1 MLLDYPP
8 ALIPP
13 SFLHSIAR
21 YICNHRG
28 RRVSHIETITPFKS
42 QIILSKS
49 LSNRYQNVIDNAP
62 APCNYSV
69 TRQTQQAD
77 ARQEHQM
84 KYQTR
89 QTETGKWQAVISN
102 PSFNLEKVYTYDT
115 KEGADLR
122 LQIEM
127 QEAED
132 YLSTVTKLS
141 DYFKP
146 QN

>member
-1 MLLDYPP
+1 
-8 ALIPP
+8 
-13 SFLHSIAR
+13 
-21 YICNHRG
+21 
-28 RRVSHIETITPFKS
+28 
-42 QIILSKS
+42 
-49 LSNRYQNVIDNAP
+49 
-62 APCNYSV
+62 
-69 TRQTQQAD
+69 
-77 ARQEHQM
+77 M

-89 QTETGKWQAVISN
+89 QTEAGKWQAVISN

-146 QN
+146 SHKEAK

>member
-1 MLLDYPP
+1 
-8 ALIPP
+8 
-13 SFLHSIAR
+13 
-21 YICNHRG
+21 
-28 RRVSHIETITPFKS
+28 
-42 QIILSKS
+42 
-49 LSNRYQNVIDNAP
+49 
-62 APCNYSV
+62 
-69 TRQTQQAD
+69 
-77 ARQEHQM
+77 M

-115 KEGADLR
+115 KEEADLR

>member
-1 MLLDYPP
+1 
-8 ALIPP
+8 
-13 SFLHSIAR
+13 
-21 YICNHRG
+21 
-28 RRVSHIETITPFKS
+28 
-42 QIILSKS
+42 
-49 LSNRYQNVIDNAP
+49 
-62 APCNYSV
+62 
-69 TRQTQQAD
+69 
-77 ARQEHQM
+77 M

-122 LQIEM
+122 LKIEI

-141 DYFKP
+141 DFFTPSKKEAK
-146 QN
+146 

>member
-1 MLLDYPP
+1 
-8 ALIPP
+8 
-13 SFLHSIAR
+13 
-21 YICNHRG
+21 
-28 RRVSHIETITPFKS
+28 
-42 QIILSKS
+42 
-49 LSNRYQNVIDNAP
+49 
-62 APCNYSV
+62 
-69 TRQTQQAD
+69 
-77 ARQEHQM
+77 M

-122 LQIEM
+122 LKIEI

-141 DYFKP
+141 DFFKP
-146 QN
+146 SKKEVK